1 MYAVGVELTG
11 NKKKIRVKREI
22 ETGNEIVEVK
32 LPGLISLSKG
42 PMIRSVSSFKEIL
55 DARKKELRVVTASDL
70 NIDENE
76 LGLKGSFTQV
86 VRIFPPQVKKTGM
99 LIDGIEPQDA
109 AKKLI
114 GFLRERKF
122 V

>member
-1 MYAVGVELTG
+1 
-11 NKKKIRVKREI
+11 
-22 ETGNEIVEVK
+22 
-32 LPGLISLSKG
+32 
-42 PMIRSVSSFKEIL
+42 MIRSVSSFKEIL

>member
-1 MYAVGVELTG
+1 
-11 NKKKIRVKREI
+11 
-22 ETGNEIVEVK
+22 
-32 LPGLISLSKG
+32 
-42 PMIRSVSSFKEIL
+42 
-55 DARKKELRVVTASDL
+55 
-70 NIDENE
+70 
-76 LGLKGSFTQV
+76 
-86 VRIFPPQVKKTGM
+86 VKKTGM